1 MSKKSNIKL
10 KIAFLR
16 LGLTQRETAEILG
29 FHESYISLLL
39 QGKRK
44 NKLFEDWLK
53 ENSCLDDLKG
63 IAI

>member
-10 KIAFLR
+10 KIALLR
-16 LGLTQRETAEILG
+16 LGLTQREAAEILG